1 MGSTR
6 ERLLQ
11 RLGDGQPHSG
21 EALAAELRISRAAVW
36 KHIERLRGEGYPLE
50 AVGGLGYHW
59 RHPWPPLG
67 AAPVR
72 RGLGSSWQD
81 VPLTLLPEVDSTN
94 TWLRARNPPTPA
106 IAIAERQTGGR
117 GRLARGWSSPP
128 GGLYFSVAWQYQ
140 ALESGPAGLG
150 LLVGIHL
157 AESLRALGI
166 GAVGVKWPNDLVHE
180 GAKLAGI
187 LCELSGDPMGRC
199 TVVVGVG
206 INWRAEL
213 VGPLDAGRRAVGLAD
228 LLPELLPRPELAGRL
243 AAAVLEA
250 CSGYPEQFA
259 DAMRERW
266 PALDALRGRDITLRL
281 AGHSVTG
288 RAMGVDETGA
298 LMLETGQGL
307 QRHLSGDT
315 RVLEP

>member
-1 MGSTR
+1 MGGTR

-21 EALAAELRISRAAVW
+21 EALAAELGISRAAVW
-36 KHIERLRGEGYPLE
+36 KHIERLRGEGYPLA
-50 AVGGLGYHW
+50 AVGGLGYQW
-59 RHPWPPLG
+59 RQPWLPLREV
-67 AAPVR
+67 PLR
-72 RGLGSSWQD
+72 RGLGSTWRD

-94 TWLRARNPPTPA
+94 TWLRARNPQVPA

-150 LLVGIHL
+150 LLAGIHL
-157 AESLRALGI
+157 AESLHALGI
-166 GAVGVKWPNDLVHE
+166 AAVGVKWPNDLVHE

-187 LCELSGDPMGRC
+187 LCELSGDPLGRC

-213 VGPLDAGRRAVGLAD
+213 VGPLDAGRRAAGLAD
-228 LLPELLPRPELAGRL
+228 LLTDPPPRPELAGRL
-243 AAAVLEA
+243 AAAVLDA
-250 CSGYPEQFA
+250 CRGYPEQFA
-259 DAMRERW
+259 DAMRHRW
-266 PALDALRGRDITLRL
+266 PAVDALSGREITLRL
-281 AGHSVTG
+281 ADHSVTG
-288 RAMGVDETGA
+288 RVRGVDESGA
-298 LMLETGQGL
+298 LVLETRQGL

-315 RVLEP
+315 RVLES